1 MKKITVKQ
9 ITLLN
14 FKGLRDLAVDFS
26 ERETIISGRN
36 GSGKS
41 TIFDAFTWLLFGKD
55 SHDRKDFNIKT
66 LDAANNA
73 IPKLPHEVTG
83 TLSVNGEDVKLKKSY
98 KENWVKKRGSAEET
112 FQGHKLECYVNDV
125 PCNVTEYN
133 RKVAEICEEQVF
145 KYITN
150 PLYFC
155 SQKPEV
161 QRAMLFR
168 MAGNISDDEIA
179 AGNDDFKA
187 LLANLTGKTL
197 EEYKK
202 EIAAKKRII
211 REAVENIPA
220 RIDERKRD
228 MPEPLNWV
236 KIESEIKG
244 YESAVDAIDKQMS
257 DVSEAYEAMT
267 KGKQELARQLSETKL
282 QITQREYSLREEF
295 EKEYR
300 SKMQEYERDI
310 LQADAS
316 RAELA
321 RLQKQLGIAKDE
333 LSALQA
339 KREELIREWHDI
351 KAEQINIDENN
362 FVCPTCHRPLEPEDI
377 EAKSEQMIADFNAH
391 KAQRLENNKA
401 WGMKVKA
408 DIEAK
413 QAEIEN
419 IKAEISKWENA
430 TTLTISVS
438 DKPQRPEDE
447 PRLAADRV
455 LADLQN
461 KATDLQNQ
469 INAQPAPPE
478 TNDLRAQRAAIEGKI
493 HSAKMQ
499 LATRELIA
507 SANKRIAELEKEYS
521 ESQNK
526 LASLEG
532 IEFTIQQF
540 SKART
545 EAVEKRI
552 NGLFQLV
559 KFKLFEQQ
567 INGGEIETCEATVN
581 GVPFSDLN
589 SAMKI
594 HAGIDII
601 NAICKFEGV
610 SAPVFIDN
618 AESLNAVQPT
628 DSQLVLLKV
637 TDEELYI
644 DNNVQHNLFN

>member
-9 ITLLN
+9 LTLLN
-14 FKGLRDLAVDFS
+14 FKGIRNLTADFNA
-26 ERETIISGRN
+26 RETIISGRN

-55 SHDRKDFNIKT
+55 SHDRKDFNVKT

-73 IPKLPHEVTG
+73 FPKLPHEVTG
-83 TLSVNGEDVKLKKSY
+83 TLSVNGEDVKLKKTY

-125 PCNVTEYN
+125 PCNVSEYN

-155 SQKPEV
+155 TQKPEV

-236 KIESEIKG
+236 KLESEIKG
-244 YESAVDAIDKQMS
+244 YESEVDAIDKQMS
-257 DVSEAYEAMT
+257 DVSAAYEAMT

-282 QITQREYSLREEF
+282 QITQREYSLREEI

-300 SKMQEYERDI
+300 SKMQEYERKISVCND
-310 LQADAS
+310 QN
-316 RAELA
+316 EKLA
-321 RLQKQLGIAKDE
+321 RLQRDLRKAETE
-333 LSALQA
+333 LSDLQA

-351 KAEQINIDENN
+351 KAEQINIDEDN

-401 WGMKVKA
+401 CGMRTKA

-438 DKPQRPEDE
+438 DKPLRPEDE
-447 PRLAADRV
+447 PILAADRV

-478 TNDLRAQRAAIEGKI
+478 TNDLRAQRAALEEKI

-507 SANKRIAELEKEYS
+507 SANKRISELEKEYS

-526 LASLEG
+526 LAGLER

-618 AESLNAVQPT
+618 AESLNTVQPT

>member
-14 FKGLRDLAVDFS
+14 FKGIRNLTVDFNA
-26 ERETIISGRN
+26 RETIISGRN

-55 SHDRKDFNIKT
+55 SHDRKDINVKT
-66 LDAANNA
+66 LDAGNNA

-125 PCNVTEYN
+125 PCNVSEYN

-161 QRAMLFR
+161 QRAMLCR
-168 MAGNISDDEIA
+168 MVGNISDDEIA

-187 LLANLTGKTL
+187 LLTNLTGKTL

-236 KIESEIKG
+236 NIESEIKE
-244 YESAVDAIDKQMS
+244 YELAVDAIDKQMS
-257 DVSEAYEAMT
+257 DVSAAYEAMT

-282 QITQREYSLREEF
+282 QITQREYSLREEI

-333 LSALQA
+333 LSGLLA

-401 WGMKVKA
+401 CGMRIKA

-419 IKAEISKWENA
+419 IKAKISEWENA
-430 TTLTISVS
+430 TLTISVS
-438 DKPQRPEDE
+438 DKPLRPEDG

-461 KATDLQNQ
+461 RATDLQNQ

-478 TNDLRAQRAAIEGKI
+478 TNDLRAQRAALEEKI

-526 LASLEG
+526 LAGLEG

-618 AESLNAVQPT
+618 AESLNTVQPT

>member
-9 ITLLN
+9 LTLLN
-14 FKGLRDLAVDFS
+14 FKGIRNLTVDFS

-155 SQKPEV
+155 TQKPEV

-228 MPEPLNWV
+228 MPEPLNWI

-257 DVSEAYEAMT
+257 DVSATYEAMT

-282 QITQREYSLREEF
+282 QITQREYSLREEI

-300 SKMQEYERDI
+300 SKMQEYERKISVCNDHN
-310 LQADAS
+310 
-316 RAELA
+316 EKLA
-321 RLQKQLGIAKDE
+321 RLQKQLGIAETE

-401 WGMKVKA
+401 CGMRIK
-408 DIEAK
+408 DYIEAK

-419 IKAEISKWENA
+419 IKAEIFEWENA

-438 DKPQRPEDE
+438 DRPQRPEDE
-447 PRLAADRV
+447 PVLAADRV

-478 TNDLRAQRAAIEGKI
+478 TNDLRAQRAALEEKI

-507 SANKRIAELEKEYS
+507 CANKRIAELEKEYS

-526 LASLEG
+526 LAGLEG

-601 NAICKFEGV
+601 NAICKFEGF

-618 AESLNAVQPT
+618 AESLNTVQPT

-637 TDEELYI
+637 TDEELFI